1 MIIRKV
7 NKLNFIKDIKF
18 FTPTSELKELT
29 ILQHIENTEDTTQ
42 KELAEI
48 VNSAPSM
55 INVYI
60 NDYEEKGYIERQY
73 ISSKIVKYKITSDG
87 VRRKNLLLIQ
97 YLHELLKLY
106 KLAKENV
113 ENFLEGLEDKGYKN
127 ILLYGAGEVAETI
140 LSVIRDRESIKLNI
154 VGLIDDDLSLQ
165 AKNLMGYKIISRD
178 DIYRYDHD
186 GIVITSYTFEDD
198 IREKLDEVE
207 YLENRIT
214 RFFSE

>member
-42 KELAEI
+42 KELADI
-48 VNSAPSM
+48 VNAAPSM

-165 AKNLMGYKIISRD
+165 GRMLMGYKIISRD
-178 DIYRYDHD
+178 DIDRYPHD

-198 IREKLDEVE
+198 IREKLDEIE
-207 YLENRIT
+207 YPENRIT